1 MIINAP
7 KHRILAGISIAVFF
21 FLALTGCT
29 KFKYHEL
36 QPATQPINGLTYYRW
51 EQSAFTAENGARAL
65 EFDSAFRTT
74 VEKGLEKKG
83 YIYSADKPDVLL
95 DYRITVITSP
105 GRDESVYG
113 PNWVFDQNGYLS
125 FDGWLEPQG
134 TGEMWEHGAVTLSLR
149 STQNNKLLWEGGVS
163 KLLED
168 GSDGIDL
175 TTTAQ
180 SAAEALL
187 RKIPSH

>member
-1 MIINAP
+1 M
-7 KHRILAGISIAVFF
+7 
-21 FLALTGCT
+21 
-29 KFKYHEL
+29 
-36 QPATQPINGLTYYRW
+36 
-51 EQSAFTAENGARAL
+51 
-65 EFDSAFRTT
+65 
-74 VEKGLEKKG
+74 
-83 YIYSADKPDVLL
+83 
-95 DYRITVITSP
+95 
-105 GRDESVYG
+105 DESVYG
-113 PNWVFDQNGYLS
+113 PNWVFDQHGYLS
-125 FDGWLEPQG
+125 FNGWLEPQG